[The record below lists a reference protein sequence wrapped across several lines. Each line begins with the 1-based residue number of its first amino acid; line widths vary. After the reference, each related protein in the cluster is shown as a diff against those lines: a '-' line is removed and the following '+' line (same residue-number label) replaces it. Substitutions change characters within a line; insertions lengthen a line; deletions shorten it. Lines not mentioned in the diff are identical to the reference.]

1 MAEVEKEPGRMTQL
15 WRVFQMTRRSDKAL
29 VPILIVAFVVPVVL
43 GIVLPLTIIPSG
55 IFGLV
60 LWIITGVLGGVLL
73 ALVILGNRAET
84 MAYKQIEGQSGA
96 VGAVLQNGLRRAWQ
110 AQEYPVAVNPRTRD
124 AVYRAVGKCGVVLIS
139 EGSKARA
146 QKLINDERRHVQR
159 AVPQVTIHVLHVG
172 SEEDAVSLKGLRKAM
187 NKLKKELNKAEV
199 LAVANRLESLKKPG
213 DMPIPKGI
221 DPYKMRAPKPR

>member
-15 WRVFQMTRRSDKAL
+15 WRVFQMTRKADKTL
-29 VPILIVAFVVPVVL
+29 VPILILAFVVPVVL
-43 GIVLPLTIIPSG
+43 GIVLPLTVIPAG

-84 MAYKQIEGQSGA
+84 IAYKQIEGQSGA

-139 EGSKARA
+139 EGSKTRA

-159 AVPQVTIHVLHVG
+159 AVPQVSIHVLHVG
-172 SEEDAVSLKGLRKAM
+172 PEEDSVSLKGLRKAM

>member
-15 WRVFQMTRRSDKAL
+15 WRVFQMTRKADKAL
-29 VPILIVAFVVPVVL
+29 VPILIVAFVVPVAL

-172 SEEDAVSLKGLRKAM
+172 SEDDAVSLQGLRKAM

>member
-1 MAEVEKEPGRMTQL
+1 MAELEKEPGRMTQL
-15 WRVFQMTRRSDKAL
+15 WRVFQMTRKADKAL
-29 VPILIVAFVVPVVL
+29 VPILIVAFVVPVAL

>member
-15 WRVFQMTRRSDKAL
+15 WRVFQMTRKADKTL
-29 VPILIVAFVVPVVL
+29 VPILILAFVVPVVL
-43 GIVLPLTIIPSG
+43 GIVLPLTVIPAG

-84 MAYKQIEGQSGA
+84 IAYKQIEGQSGA

-139 EGSKARA
+139 EGSKTRA

-172 SEEDAVSLKGLRKAM
+172 PEEDAVSLKGLRKAM

>member
-1 MAEVEKEPGRMTQL
+1 MAEIEKEPGRMTQL
-15 WRVFQMTRRSDKAL
+15 WRVFQMTRKADKTL
-29 VPILIVAFVVPVVL
+29 VPILILAFVVPVVL
-43 GIVLPLTIIPSG
+43 GIVLPLTVIPAG

-84 MAYKQIEGQSGA
+84 IAYKQIEGQSGA
-96 VGAVLQNGLRRAWQ
+96 VGAVLQNGLRHAWQ

-139 EGSKARA
+139 EGSKTRA

-172 SEEDAVSLKGLRKAM
+172 PEEDAVSLKGLRKAM

>member
-15 WRVFQMTRRSDKAL
+15 WRVFQMTRKADKAL

-43 GIVLPLTIIPSG
+43 GIVLPLTVIPSG

-139 EGSKARA
+139 EGSKTRA

-172 SEEDAVSLKGLRKAM
+172 PEEDAVSLKGLRKAM

>member
-15 WRVFQMTRRSDKAL
+15 WRVFQMTRKADKAL

-172 SEEDAVSLKGLRKAM
+172 SEDDAVSLKGLRKAM

>member
-15 WRVFQMTRRSDKAL
+15 WRVFQMTRKADKAL

-172 SEEDAVSLKGLRKAM
+172 SEEDAVSLRGLRKAM